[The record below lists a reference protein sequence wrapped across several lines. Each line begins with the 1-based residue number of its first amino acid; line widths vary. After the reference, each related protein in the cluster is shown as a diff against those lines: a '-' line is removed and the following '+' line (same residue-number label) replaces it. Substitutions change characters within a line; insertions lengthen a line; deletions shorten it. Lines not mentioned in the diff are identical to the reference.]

1 MKQIFKHTKRWLFIA
16 FFGCFGQ
23 LGLAQNISISS
34 NLSNPDP
41 SAMLDIQSNNK
52 GMLTP
57 RMTLAERDAIIEPAT
72 GLFIYQ
78 LDEQQGF
85 YYFDGSNWKSVGGQG
100 GEFPKN
106 LQVGQQDTS
115 ASIPSYTYDPIN
127 GGSSYDTS
135 GVIFDSG
142 GPMANYFDN
151 QDSYFYIF
159 PPNWP
164 EVNPQLGVQLEIVN
178 LDIHESDSL
187 LVYHYGGI
195 NISSYTLKGNIT
207 NLVLP
212 VASDRVLLRFRT
224 DGAITSSGF
233 EIKFDWIYPSSDT
246 TGGSSENAGWFFE
259 PNKMAMRG
267 GIDFIDAW
275 NLDSIGSGS
284 FAYGENVKAKGVHSI
299 ALGSANQAIGDNSIA
314 IGKGAQAENYGAFAL
329 GDAEA
334 TGVNSIAMGNGART
348 TNTNSVA
355 IGDAYASG
363 YQAVSL
369 NGSANGSY
377 SFSAGR
383 NSWASGISSVVFGQ
397 LNSAEGDF
405 SFASGKDNTANSAY
419 ETVFGRYCKEFSV
432 PDKSAWRPDDPLF
445 VIGNGTAYNKRSN
458 ALTLDKNGHF
468 GLGTANPAVPLHV
481 ISGNVN
487 GGSQTMALFHADST
501 NDLNLRLSPSVGQDF
516 TLDYNANSSK
526 LSFQQ
531 QNTLMTMDWNNG
543 GRIGVGT
550 TSPQSKLHVEGTLE
564 IDNTIKANDVDGLSL
579 ATSDDVVRVK
589 VQGNGPLFVEKGIMA
604 MNANSLSLE
613 NGNGQGAYISAN
625 GNVGIGILNPQSKL
639 HIEGTL
645 RVDDMIMADDAS
657 GLRMAADDGNV
668 RMIVAN
674 NGNIGIGTISPESM
688 LHINGTLEVDD
699 QIRADD
705 NSGLNFASDEGSVR
719 MHLNDNGRIGIGT
732 TSPDAQLA
740 VAASGTNDAMRVRVP
755 AGTRFRVFNNG
766 KIRIGINGGAGTAQL
781 NINGVNGD
789 DPLIV
794 QENGVTHFMVHDNG
808 GVSIGNSTAPSAQG
822 IRVAGSYA
830 GKSGGGSWS
839 AISDIRLKNVHEDY
853 TDGLSSLL
861 KIRPV
866 KYVYNEKA
874 GYDTTEEH
882 VGVVAQELEKIAPYM
897 VETFEKEGEDYLSV
911 DNSAMVYMLINS
923 VKEQQKMIEELKAE
937 VMELKR
943 KK

>member
-1 MKQIFKHTKRWLFIA
+1 MKQVFKHTKRWLFIT
-16 FFGCFGQ
+16 FIGCFGQ
-23 LGLAQNISISS
+23 LVIAQNVSIST
-34 NLSNPDP
+34 NPGNPDP

-57 RMTLAERDAIIEPAT
+57 RMTLAEREAIIDPAT
-72 GLFIYQ
+72 GLLMYQ
-78 LDEQQGF
+78 IDEQKGF
-85 YYFDGSNWKSVGGQG
+85 YYFDGNNWKAVGGQG

-115 ASIPSYTYDPIN
+115 ASIPSYTFDPIN

-135 GVIFDSG
+135 GVIYDSG
-142 GPMANYFDN
+142 GPLANYFNN

-164 EVNPQLGVQLEIVN
+164 EMNPQLGVQLEIVH

-187 LVYHYGGI
+187 LVYLFGGI
-195 NISSYTLKGNIT
+195 STDFYTLKGTIT

-246 TGGSSENAGWFFE
+246 TGGSSENVGWFFE

-314 IGKGAQAENYGAFAL
+314 IGKGAQADNYGAFAL

-334 TGVNSIAMGNGART
+334 MGINSIAMGNGARAI
-348 TNTNSVA
+348 NTNSVA

-383 NSWASGISSVVFGQ
+383 NSWAAGISSIVFGQ

-419 ETVFGRYCKEFSV
+419 ETVFGRYCKEFNV
-432 PDKSAWRPDDPLF
+432 PDKSAWRPGDPLF

-468 GLGTANPAVPLHV
+468 GLGTANPNYPLHV

-487 GGSQTMALFHADST
+487 GGIQTMAMFHADST
-501 NDLNLRLSPSVGQDF
+501 NHLNLRLSPSVGQDF
-516 TLDYNANSSK
+516 TLDYNANTSK
-526 LSFQQ
+526 LSFLQQ
-531 QNTLMTMDWNNG
+531 SSLMTMDWNNG
-543 GRIGVGT
+543 GRIGIGT
-550 TSPQSKLHVEGTLE
+550 SSPQSKLHLEGTLE

-589 VQGNGPLFVEKGIMA
+589 VQGSGPLFVEKGIMA
-604 MNANSLSLE
+604 MNTNSLSLE

-639 HIEGTL
+639 HVEGTL
-645 RVDDMIMADDAS
+645 RVDDLIMADDVS
-657 GLRMAADDGNV
+657 GLRLAASNGIE
-668 RMIVAN
+668 RMIVAD
-674 NGNIGIGTISPESM
+674 NGNIGIGTSSPESM

-719 MHLNDNGRIGIGT
+719 LHLNDNGRIGIGT

-740 VAASGTNDAMRVRVP
+740 VNAIGANDAMRVRVP
-755 AGTRFRVFNNG
+755 AGTRLRLFNNG
-766 KIRIGINGGAGTAQL
+766 KVRIGINGGAGTAQL
-781 NINGVNGD
+781 NINGVDGD

-794 QENGVTHFMVHDNG
+794 QENSVTHFMVHDNG

-839 AISDIRLKNVHEDY
+839 AISDIRLKDVHEEY

-866 KYVYNEKA
+866 KYAYNEKA
-874 GYDTTEEH
+874 GYDTNEEH

-897 VETFEKEGEDYLSV
+897 VESFEKEGEDYLSV
-911 DNSAMVYMLINS
+911 DNSDMIYMLINS

-937 VMELKR
+937 VKELKR
-943 KK
+943 K